1 MLVVLASRRLRQGG
15 GEIEVSIG
23 YTVKLSPGR
32 GWGLE
37 EEEGRKGRREE
48 RKVGRWAL
56 GRLLVPPSIY
66 MGALVTSRFPP
77 WHFQSLKQNNP
88 SLHPNPPAF
97 LGETSLSCRKTLR
110 AVSVD

>member
-32 GWGLE
+32 GRGLE
-37 EEEGRKGRREE
+37 EEEG